1 MEAQS
6 IVKEYTVT
14 VGLDYPYFMDFDT
27 FEIKLAMSDDDIKK
41 LVEGDLK
48 LMWVRNGIDS
58 WEYIEA
64 FLPEVYQ
71 KGVALAEEYCV
82 PIWGEQMKV
91 ANGAQYEFFLPD
103 EVEEAISNDVKHIKE
118 RRLRKRLQ
126 EESRKKAHEEYDVL
140 MDEYRKGRFKD
151 RLRPDPQRNNSVF
164 PGQWSGGQFCDCA
177 GDYCFEAS
185 IISNGHDIVVN
196 YFKKYM
202 RNETELE
209 IGIKY
214 GSLSCVE
221 NACRELGY
229 EEYQTNGNYLKTLS
243 KGGNSDIEL
252 FMRVIDKII
261 ETTKKSWNV

>member
-1 MEAQS
+1 MKTQS
-6 IVKEYTVT
+6 MVKEYTVT
-14 VGLDYPYFMDFDT
+14 VGINYPYIGGEDT
-27 FEIKLAMSDDDIKK
+27 FEIKLTMSDDDIKK
-41 LVEGDLK
+41 LVEEDLK
-48 LMWVRNGIDS
+48 FIWVSNSIDS

-118 RRLRKRLQ
+118 RRLRKKLQ

-140 MDEYRKGRFKD
+140 MDEYRKGRLKD
-151 RLRPDPQRNNSVF
+151 RLRPDPQSNNAVF
-164 PGQWSGGQFCDCA
+164 TGLWSGSGQYHDRA
-177 GDYCFEAS
+177 GDYWFEAS

-243 KGGNSDIEL
+243 KGGNSDIEF

-261 ETTKKSWNV
+261 ETT